1 MREEKKKKRGLKTL
15 EEFGTIQGNNKEK
28 EEVMGTITK
37 YPFDLKDK
45 EGWLKIRTDL
55 AKQGRLGGSDIGSAV
70 GDNPYKSP
78 YALWCEM
85 IGLYTPED
93 ISEKEAIKQG
103 VMFEAA
109 VADRFAKES
118 GIQVEEVPYIFTN
131 SDAPHLFAT
140 PDRLCLDGESGL
152 ECKTAKEIVMKKF
165 PQGDFPQQ
173 YFDQCCCY
181 LKVTERKRWYIA
193 ILVYGTAFNI
203 YMMTTIKEEADRYN
217 QLKAKVDNGVVLTP
231 GESKEWQEKWN
242 WLVAAYYI
250 DQETLDS
257 VEIAADNFISR
268 VNAGMQGNLDVWPVE
283 EIDGS
288 ESTKKVLA
296 KVNPVPLPN
305 SVVTFDSSDDYGL
318 VEGGENYVDAK
329 GSEVC
334 ALVSQRMEY
343 DETIKALMAEKSTID
358 NKLAAMMKDKEKFV
372 VPGCSVTY
380 KVVAGRET
388 ASVSAIKA
396 YFDRK
401 GEKVPEGLI
410 SKAEDS
416 RGIRF
421 YPEKKKKK

>member
-1 MREEKKKKRGLKTL
+1 
-15 EEFGTIQGNNKEK
+15 
-28 EEVMGTITK
+28 MGTITK
-37 YPFDLKDK
+37 YPFDLNDK
-45 EGWLKIRTDL
+45 PGWLKIRTDL

-85 IGLYTPED
+85 VGLYTPED
-93 ISEKEAIKQG
+93 ISDKEAIKQG
-103 VMFEAA
+103 VMFESA
-109 VADRFAKES
+109 VARRFEVES
-118 GIQVEEVPYIFTN
+118 GIKVEEVPFIYTN

-165 PQGDFPQQ
+165 PHGEFPQQ

-203 YMMTTIKEEADRYN
+203 YMMTTIKDEADRFN
-217 QLKAKVDNGVVLTP
+217 FLNRKVEGGETLTP
-231 GESKEWQEKWN
+231 EERKEWQTKWN
-242 WLVAAYYI
+242 WMQAAYYV
-250 DQETLDS
+250 DEETLDA
-257 VEIAADNFISR
+257 VEGAAANFISR
-268 VNAGMQGNLDVWPVE
+268 VNAGLNGDVDVWPLE

-288 ESTKKVLA
+288 ESTKKALA
-296 KVNPVPLPN
+296 YSNPRPKPE
-305 SVVTFDSSDDYGL
+305 SVVTFDSADEYGI

-334 ALVSQRMEY
+334 ALVKQRLEY
-343 DETIKALMAEKSTID
+343 DATIKELNREKAECD
-358 NKLAAMMKDKEKFV
+358 NKLAAIMKDKEKFV

-380 KVVAGRET
+380 KVVSGRET
-388 ASVSAIKA
+388 ASVDAIKA
-396 YFDRK
+396 YFGSK
-401 GEKVPEGLI
+401 GEPVPKGLI
-410 SKAEDS
+410 SKAEDT

-421 YPEKKKKK
+421 YPSRKKK

>member
-1 MREEKKKKRGLKTL
+1 
-15 EEFGTIQGNNKEK
+15 
-28 EEVMGTITK
+28 MGTITK
-37 YPFDLKDK
+37 HPFDLKDK
-45 EGWLKIRTDL
+45 EGWLEIRTSL
-55 AKQGRLGGSDIGSAV
+55 ARQGRLGGSDIGTAV

-85 IGLYTPED
+85 VRLYEPED

-118 GIQVEEVPYIFTN
+118 GIPVEEVPYIYTN
-131 SDAPHLFAT
+131 DEAPHLFAT

-152 ECKTAKEIVMKKF
+152 ECKTAKEVVMKKF

-193 ILVYGTAFNI
+193 ILIYGVAFNI
-203 YMMTTIKEEADRYN
+203 YMMSTIKEEVDRFN
-217 QLKAKVDNGVVLTP
+217 ELKKKVDGNTP
-231 GESKEWQEKWN
+231 LSKEESEEWKKRWS

-250 DQETLDS
+250 DPVTLDA
-257 VEIAADNFISR
+257 VEMAAGNFIAR
-268 VNAGMQGNLDVWPVE
+268 VHAGQAGQMDVWPVE

-296 KVNPVPLPN
+296 KINPVPKPN
-305 SVVTFDSSDDYGL
+305 SVVTFDSMDDYGITDGD
-318 VEGGENYVDAK
+318 EAYTDIK
-329 GSEVC
+329 GTEVC
-334 ALVSQRMEY
+334 ALVQQRLEY
-343 DETIKALMAEKSTID
+343 DDTIKALIKEKSTID
-358 NKLAAMMKDKEKFV
+358 NKLAAIMKEKEKFV

-388 ASVSAIKA
+388 ASVPAIKA
-396 YFDRK
+396 YFESR
-401 GEKVPEGLI
+401 GEKVPSGLI

-421 YPEKKKKK
+421 YPARKKN